1 MPESNDD
8 SFRNMNKKE
17 KIATVVGIALL
28 ILFVAGFI
36 FGIYFFGLAGIF
48 KVLGVQYDSVWSL
61 AIFVVNLL
69 VIGLIF
75 EVFSKVIFKLSVRNM
90 TGKAKVL
97 VTRFLIEAIT
107 NWLVIFTV
115 DELMRSITLSLQ
127 TEVIIALFIAAL
139 EIVFDD
145 KYDKDKKKNTA
156 D

>member
-17 KIATVVGIALL
+17 KIATVIGIALL

-36 FGIYFFGLAGIF
+36 FGLYFFGLAGVF

-97 VTRFLIEAIT
+97 MIRFLIEAIT
-107 NWLVIFTV
+107 NWVVIFTV

-127 TEVIIALFIAAL
+127 TVIIIALFIATL

-145 KYDKDKKKNTA
+145 KDTKKNTA
-156 D
+156 E

>member
-17 KIATVVGIALL
+17 KIATVIGIALL

-36 FGIYFFGLAGIF
+36 FGLYFFGLAGVF

-97 VTRFLIEAIT
+97 MIRFLIEAIT
-107 NWLVIFTV
+107 NWVVIFTV

-127 TEVIIALFIAAL
+127 TEIIIALFIATL

-145 KYDKDKKKNTA
+145 KDTKKNTA
-156 D
+156 E

>member
-1 MPESNDD
+1 MPESNDY

-17 KIATVVGIALL
+17 KVATVVGIGLL

-36 FGIYFFGLAGIF
+36 FGLYFFGLAGVF

-69 VIGLIF
+69 VIGLLFEIF
-75 EVFSKVIFKLSVRNM
+75 SNVIFKLSVRNM

-97 VTRFLIEAIT
+97 MIRFLIEAIT
-107 NWLVIFTV
+107 NWVVIFTV

-127 TEVIIALFIAAL
+127 TEIIIALFIATL

-145 KYDKDKKKNTA
+145 KDTKKNTA
-156 D
+156 E